1 MPLPTPQVHEVSG
14 QDVTCLALDPLGR
27 YSLTAGHDGLLRL
40 WGCTPIARLRPHS
53 LPPNQAFLGH
63 PSAVL
68 GTCCSAPC
76 LMHPPWP
83 PSPQRA
89 PTCWRTKYKALKTPD
104 TVLCTA
110 CLQVLRSTAGT

>member
-1 MPLPTPQVHEVSG
+1 MHNVQSAAALVPLFASQVHEVSA

-68 GTCCSAPC
+68 GTLLFIPNTLQHASSCPAMRPIPLCAN
-76 LMHPPWP
+76 
-83 PSPQRA
+83 
-89 PTCWRTKYKALKTPD
+89 TP
-104 TVLCTA
+104 LP
-110 CLQVLRSTAGT
+110 R